1 VKHPTLVAIQNKSFT
16 VILNL
21 SPIVVILNVVK
32 DPRIC
37 RCLFFSSTKR
47 SYTVSKKLNRKEY

>member
-32 DPRIC
+32 DPV
-37 RCLFFSSTKR
+37 FAVVYSSHQQNAATLSAK
-47 SYTVSKKLNRKEY
+47 N